1 MITGDLVICNDTG
14 SLGVVTKVHDPY
26 GMKLTRKLYYDV
38 LFTDGTKQ
46 IYLQRAALDPLPD
59 EAYEP

>member
-1 MITGDLVICNDTG
+1 MKIGDLVICNDTG

-26 GMKLTRKLYYDV
+26 GQTCSRRYYDV
-38 LFTDGTKQ
+38 LFNDGTHEV
-46 IYLQRAALDPLPD
+46 YLMRADIDPLPD

>member
-1 MITGDLVICNDTG
+1 MITGDLVKCNDTG

-26 GMKLTRKLYYDV
+26 GMKLTRKYYDV
-38 LFTDGTKQ
+38 LFTDGTHE
-46 IYLQRAALDPLPD
+46 IYLMRDALDPLPD

>member
-26 GMKLTRKLYYDV
+26 GMRLTRKYYDV

-46 IYLQRAALDPLPD
+46 IYLQRDDLDPLPD

>member
-1 MITGDLVICNDTG
+1 MITGDLVKCNSTG

-26 GMKLTRKLYYDV
+26 GMKFTRKYYDV

-46 IYLQRAALDPLPD
+46 IYLLRNEIEPLPD